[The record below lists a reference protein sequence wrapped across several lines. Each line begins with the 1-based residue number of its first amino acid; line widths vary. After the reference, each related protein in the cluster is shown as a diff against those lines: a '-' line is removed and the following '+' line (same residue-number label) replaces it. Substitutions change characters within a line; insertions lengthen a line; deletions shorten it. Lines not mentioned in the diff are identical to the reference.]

1 LHCIAENPYLKRN
14 RQNQKEGNTV
24 MKKDKRHGQTWK
36 ISLVFVAVF
45 AWIAI
50 PFILQNKVEASS
62 EIPSSTLTAS
72 LVSPSGSVNPHGAAA
87 YNVYPSGKRELEVEA
102 EDVNAVGATLTY
114 FLNGV
119 SIGQMTVGADFKAKL
134 QLSTEAGQTVPVV
147 TNGNTVTVRNGAT
160 MILSGVFGNGTP
172 TPSPTSSPTASPTA
186 SPTGSPSPSPSV
198 SPTAS
203 PSPSPS
209 PTETP
214 DPNAIFATL
223 SGPTINGGMPRGI
236 SEYEVHSSR
245 TELETRVSRVNL
257 PIGTSL
263 SVTVNGTPVGNIVL
277 ASGGEGRLRLRS
289 DRGETVPVVAAGST
303 IQIKNGATL
312 VLSGTYTM
320 MSSPTPSPTGTPQA
334 THFQGIMTRPN
345 STTVYYAPKG
355 EIHVTLNATDTQAT
369 ITGSYSNL
377 TSNQTGAK
385 ITVDVNSAVTVIHDF
400 GVIGGRFGTF
410 APVTINVTPL
420 QVQQLRTGMWTGSV
434 ATVNNPTLEI
444 TGLITSQTN
453 NGDFDGDGNDDFAVF
468 RPSTGTWYSQN
479 SAGFTAQNFGTATDV
494 PVSADFDGDGKT
506 DRAIFRNVNGSGVWE
521 INNSSD
527 GSVYSTQ
534 FGFATDTPLR
544 GDFDGDGRNDIG
556 IYRPST
562 GVWYVQKSNG
572 TGFQIVQFGIAEDI
586 PMSTDM
592 DGDGKA
598 DVTVFRP
605 STGVWYWINSET
617 GSISIVKFGQSGD
630 KPVKGDFDGDGRDDI
645 SVYRPSTGVW
655 YIWKSSD
662 GTFDIRQF
670 GLAEDIPVA
679 GNYDGDTKTDVA
691 VFRPSTGDWYI
702 WRSID
707 NTYIFSHFG
716 LTGDIPTSR

>member
-1 LHCIAENPYLKRN
+1 
-14 RQNQKEGNTV
+14 
-24 MKKDKRHGQTWK
+24 
-36 ISLVFVAVF
+36 
-45 AWIAI
+45 
-50 PFILQNKVEASS
+50 
-62 EIPSSTLTAS
+62 
-72 LVSPSGSVNPHGAAA
+72 
-87 YNVYPSGKRELEVEA
+87 
-102 EDVNAVGATLTY
+102 
-114 FLNGV
+114 
-119 SIGQMTVGADFKAKL
+119 
-134 QLSTEAGQTVPVV
+134 
-147 TNGNTVTVRNGAT
+147 
-160 MILSGVFGNGTP
+160 
-172 TPSPTSSPTASPTA
+172 
-186 SPTGSPSPSPSV
+186 
-198 SPTAS
+198 
-203 PSPSPS
+203 
-209 PTETP
+209 
-214 DPNAIFATL
+214 
-223 SGPTINGGMPRGI
+223 MPRGI
-236 SEYEVHSSR
+236 SEYEVHSNR

-263 SVTVNGTPVGNIVL
+263 SVTVNSTSVGSIVL

-289 DRGETVPVVAAGST
+289 DRGDTVPVVAAGST

-320 MSSPTPSPTGTPQA
+320 VSSPSPSPTGTPQA

-345 STTVYYAPKG
+345 ATTVYYAPKG
-355 EIHVTLNATDTQAT
+355 EIQVTLNATDTQAT
-369 ITGSYSNL
+369 ITGTYSNL

-385 ITVDVNSAVTVIHDF
+385 ITVDVNSAVTVVHDF
-400 GVIGGRFGTF
+400 GAIGGRFGTF

-444 TGLITSQTN
+444 TGPITSQTN

-479 SAGFTAQNFGTATDV
+479 SQGFTAQNFGLSTDV

-506 DRAIFRNVNGSGVWE
+506 DKAIFRNVNGNGIWQ

-527 GSVYSTQ
+527 GSVTSTQ

-544 GDFDGDGRNDIG
+544 GDFDGDGRNDIAV
-556 IYRPST
+556 YRPST

-617 GSISIVKFGQSGD
+617 GSIGIVKFGQLGD
-630 KPVKGDFDGDGRDDI
+630 KPIKGDFDGDGRDDI

-655 YIWKSSD
+655 YIWKSSN

-679 GNYDGDTKTDVA
+679 GNYDGDTKTDIA

-702 WRSID
+702 WRSVD
-707 NTYIFSHFG
+707 NAYEFRHFG
-716 LTGDIPTSR
+716 LNGDIPTGR

>member
-1 LHCIAENPYLKRN
+1 
-14 RQNQKEGNTV
+14 
-24 MKKDKRHGQTWK
+24 MKKDKKFGQMWK
-36 ISLVFVAVF
+36 VSLIFAAVF
-45 AWIAI
+45 AWVAI
-50 PFILQNKVEASS
+50 PFILQNKVEAS
-62 EIPSSTLTAS
+62 ETPSSTLTAN
-72 LVSPSGSVNPHGAAA
+72 LVSPSGSVNPHGAAS

-114 FLNGV
+114 FLNGT

-134 QLSTEAGQTVPVV
+134 KLSTEAGQTVPTV
-147 TNGNTVTVRNGAT
+147 NAGNTVQVKNGAT
-160 MILSGVFGNGTP
+160 VILSGTFGAATTP
-172 TPSPTSSPTASPTA
+172 TPSPSGSPTV
-186 SPTGSPSPSPSV
+186 SPTGSPTG
-198 SPTAS
+198 SPTATPTGS
-203 PSPSPS
+203 PTATPSPSPS

-277 ASGGEGRLRLRS
+277 TSGGEGRLRLRS
-289 DRGETVPVVAAGST
+289 DRGDTVPVVAAGST
-303 IQIKNGATL
+303 IQIKNGTTL

-320 MSSPTPSPTGTPQA
+320 ASNPSPSPTGTPQA

-355 EIHVTLNATDTQAT
+355 EIQVTLNATDTQAT
-369 ITGSYSNL
+369 ITGSYSSL

-400 GVIGGRFGTF
+400 GVVGGRFGTF

-434 ATVNNPTLEI
+434 ATVNNPTLEV
-444 TGLITSQTN
+444 TGPILSQTN

-479 SAGFTAQNFGTATDV
+479 SLGFTAQNFGLSTDV

-506 DRAIFRNVNGSGVWE
+506 DQAIFRNVNGNGVWQ

-544 GDFDGDGRNDIG
+544 GDFDGDGRNDIAV
-556 IYRPST
+556 YRPSS
-562 GVWYVQKSNG
+562 GVWYIKNSNNS
-572 TGFQIVQFGIAEDI
+572 GFQIVQWGVAEDI

-598 DVTVFRP
+598 DITVFRP
-605 STGVWYWINSET
+605 SSGVWYWINSET
-617 GSISIVKFGQSGD
+617 GSIGIVKFGQTGD

-662 GTFDIRQF
+662 NTFDIRQF

-679 GNYDGDTKTDVA
+679 GNYDGDTRTDIA

-702 WRSID
+702 WRSVD
-707 NTYIFSHFG
+707 NTYEFRHFG
-716 LTGDIPTSR
+716 LNGDIPTSR